1 MSTLASNDSVWFKK
15 YEQEAQGKRQAGN
28 GNKKI
33 VFIILP
39 IMFLIFAGMALSNG
53 GVSDPQT
60 KSALAFML
68 GIFVFLLIFV
78 LLLTGRAKKIDAAK
92 TTRDNLN
99 ALLLTLEEVSNF
111 DAQMSAAPLFEIV
124 NDMGDSVFGT
134 ADYLGKKYKV
144 NGDLTYRF
152 IKMSDIRS
160 MHYSKT
166 KSMGANPMSASFFL
180 DWRDGK
186 GEILMN
192 GSVDTGKKLDALTEA
207 IRKIVPDLQIQQE

>member
-1 MSTLASNDSVWFKK
+1 MSTLASTDSVWFKK
-15 YEQEAQGKRQAGN
+15 YEQEVQGKRQAGN

-99 ALLLTLEEVSNF
+99 ALLLTLEEVNNF

-124 NDMGDSVFGT
+124 NDMGDTVFGT
-134 ADYLGKKYKV
+134 ADYLGKKYKM

-207 IRKIVPDLQIQQE
+207 IRKVVPDLQIQQE